1 MKPTDSGPSLVA
13 RLDAADVPRTAA
25 TEPMNGS
32 TFVCVARHGE
42 TDWNTAG
49 ILQGWLDVPIN
60 EQGRRQAHELAAA
73 FCDSGF
79 SCVYSSPLSRSLETA
94 EIIAG
99 SLCLAPPARHDGL
112 KERNFGAVQGIPK
125 AELAETNP
133 VLLQQILRR
142 NPACSFEQGE
152 SMDDFADR
160 VLDAILDIA
169 ELHPGKRVLVITHG
183 WVMDVITRHVTG
195 LPRNAILNMKRKNGE
210 CLWLEASAQSIRSLQ
225 ISPTDR
231 QDSGLSGAGRD
242 DR

>member
-1 MKPTDSGPSLVA
+1 MKQTDSGPSLVA
-13 RLDAADVPRTAA
+13 RRVTADVPRTVA
-25 TEPMNGS
+25 TEHINGS
-32 TFVCVARHGE
+32 TIVCVARHGE

-60 EQGRRQAHELAAA
+60 EQGRRQAHELAESFADA
-73 FCDSGF
+73 GF

-94 EIIAG
+94 EIITG
-99 SLCLAPPARHDGL
+99 RLRLPSPLRHDGL
-112 KERNFGAVQGIPK
+112 KERNFGAIQGIPK

-152 SMDDFADR
+152 SMDDFANR
-160 VLDAILDIA
+160 VLDALRHIA
-169 ELHPGKRVLVITHG
+169 EHHSGRRVLAITHG
-183 WVMDVITRHVTG
+183 WVMDVITRHINE